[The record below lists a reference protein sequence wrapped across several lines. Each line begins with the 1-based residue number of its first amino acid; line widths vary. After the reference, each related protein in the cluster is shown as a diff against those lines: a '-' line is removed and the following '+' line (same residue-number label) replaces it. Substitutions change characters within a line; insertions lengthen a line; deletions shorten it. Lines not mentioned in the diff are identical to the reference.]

1 LASSADHAVD
11 TSYKEKTMEISEQD
25 KVQILLAQLDR
36 RYEGIE
42 KIRERV
48 YSISIWTLGIF
59 LGAAGLI
66 VQGNVQL
73 SLPAKI
79 FLALAEALALVA
91 ILFYI
96 RDLERGFRNQFQ
108 VVVQIEIL
116 LGLGK
121 QGFFAPEEALYPS
134 EWAQAGTKLGRG
146 QFFRNTYWLL
156 YLGAAILLVAIGTA
170 GLLF

>member
-1 LASSADHAVD
+1 
-11 TSYKEKTMEISEQD
+11 MEISEQD
-25 KVQILLAQLDR
+25 KVKILLAQLDR
-36 RYEGIE
+36 RYDGIE

-73 SLPAKI
+73 DWPAKI
-79 FLALAEALALVA
+79 FLAIAEAFALVA

-96 RDLERGFRNQFQ
+96 KDLERGFRNQFQ
-108 VVVQIEIL
+108 VVVQIEQI

-121 QGFFAPEEALYPS
+121 QGFFAPEEELYPS
-134 EWAQAGTKLGRG
+134 EWAQTGTKLGKGR
-146 QFFRNTYWLL
+146 FFRNTYLLL
-156 YLGAAILLVAIGTA
+156 YLGAVILLFAIGAA

>member
-1 LASSADHAVD
+1 
-11 TSYKEKTMEISEQD
+11 
-25 KVQILLAQLDR
+25 LDR

-48 YSISIWTLGIF
+48 YNISIWTLGIF

-73 SLPAKI
+73 DWPAKI
-79 FLALAEALALVA
+79 FLAVAEAFALVA

-96 RDLERGFRNQFQ
+96 KDLERGFRNQFQ
-108 VVVQIEIL
+108 VVVQIEQI

-121 QGFFAPEEALYPS
+121 QGFFAPEEELYPS
-134 EWAQAGTKLGRG
+134 EWAQAGTKLGKG
-146 QFFRNTYWLL
+146 QFFRNTYLLL
-156 YLGAAILLVAIGTA
+156 YLGAVILLFAIVAA

>member
-1 LASSADHAVD
+1 
-11 TSYKEKTMEISEQD
+11 MEISEQD
-25 KVQILLAQLDR
+25 KVRILLAQLER
-36 RYEGIE
+36 RYEAIE
-42 KIRERV
+42 KIREQV
-48 YSISIWTLGIF
+48 YNISIWTLGIF

-66 VQGNVQL
+66 VQGNIQL

-79 FLALAEALALVA
+79 FLVIAGGFALAV

-108 VVVQIEIL
+108 VVVQIEML

-121 QGFFAPEEALYPS
+121 QGFFAPEEELYPS

-146 QFFRNTYWLL
+146 RFFRNTYLL
-156 YLGAAILLVAIGTA
+156 LCLGTVVLLVAIGA
-170 GLLF
+170 SGLLF

>member
-1 LASSADHAVD
+1 
-11 TSYKEKTMEISEQD
+11 MEISEQD
-25 KVQILLAQLDR
+25 KVKILLTLLER

-66 VQGNVQL
+66 VQGNIQL
-73 SLPAKI
+73 DLAAKI
-79 FLALAEALALVA
+79 FLAIAEAFALMA

-96 RDLERGFRNQFQ
+96 KDLERGFRNQFQ
-108 VVVQIEIL
+108 VAVQIEQI

-121 QGFFAPEEALYPS
+121 PGFFNQEGELYPS
-134 EWAQAGTKLGRG
+134 EWAQAGTKLGKGR
-146 QFFRNTYWLL
+146 FFRNTYLLL
-156 YLGAAILLVAIGTA
+156 YLGAAILLFAIGA
-170 GLLF
+170 SGLLF